1 MPSSHRPLL
10 VIWKLSG
17 KAKLFPWQSCF
28 SLLFIFFVL
37 MKVLRDGEIVKMK
50 VLPILLL
57 RQVLA
62 ISIGLMG
69 HSLNSF
75 KLFGRR
81 MSSIRTCM
89 PAAPYWIILKL
100 IQRWTYVVIKL
111 HGFCTWEGFHVSL
124 AFTRWWFEIP
134 NMPFGILSL
143 KIDISFF
150 LGLMV
155 SSYVSTLFWVCF
167 CGCCVM
173 LFCVGCCYKKPDV
186 DWDIS
191 WDNFLWILKST
202 GWDDWSFLFWALSI
216 AIFAICLDFASLIT
230 MFFF

>member
-1 MPSSHRPLL
+1 
-10 VIWKLSG
+10 
-17 KAKLFPWQSCF
+17 
-28 SLLFIFFVL
+28 

-62 ISIGLMG
+62 ISIELMG

-81 MSSIRTCM
+81 MSSMRTCM
-89 PAAPYWIILKL
+89 LAAPYWIILKL
-100 IQRWTYVVIKL
+100 TQRWTYVVIKL
-111 HGFCTWEGFHVSL
+111 HGFCTWKGFRVSL

-134 NMPFGILSL
+134 NMPYGILSV

-155 SSYVSTLFWVCF
+155 SSYVLTLFWVCF

-173 LFCVGCCYKKPDV
+173 LFCVGCCYKKHDV
-186 DWDIS
+186 DWEFS

-202 GWDDWSFLFWALSI
+202 G
-216 AIFAICLDFASLIT
+216 
-230 MFFF
+230 